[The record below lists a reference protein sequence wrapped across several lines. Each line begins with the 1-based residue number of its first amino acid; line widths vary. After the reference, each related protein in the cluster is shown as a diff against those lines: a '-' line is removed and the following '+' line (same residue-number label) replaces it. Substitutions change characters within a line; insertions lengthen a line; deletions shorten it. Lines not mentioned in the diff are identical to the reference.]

1 MRHSATRCISKIR
14 NHPLH
19 FASIQERI
27 AVLQPVE
34 RAKLLDD
41 VAHLEAS
48 LAGTPATPEALAEQL
63 NAAYRTLL
71 TIDFA
76 RYDVH
81 EVYAAT
87 QPAIYRL
94 FDLSIALRE
103 RVRVWYSLQIFSR
116 PSQKAVRDVLRAI
129 RYAIDMLGEL
139 RSGYDRLPPGAATRR
154 GFTGTD
160 LNTLINPAFETGA
173 PLPFRS
179 GDVLLMRGRHHN
191 SAAIARIGDI
201 NSQFSHVGIIYAGQ
215 SGRLWVVEALIEVG
229 STITPL
235 EEVLDHGL
243 ARCIVF
249 RHRDTELAARA
260 AKLIRD
266 QVHKTMRKRPIPY
279 DFGMMLEPYDTLFCS
294 KLIRQAFDLASSGAT
309 KLPSFTTRLDMKNRD
324 FLDRIGVKAIETFA
338 PGDMEIDP
346 SFDLV
351 AEWRDYRVTSGIRM
365 QDMVMDKFFEWM
377 EVYGYKFEDTFSTR
391 LIGLFGRLSSYLSV
405 EAKQTLKEVV
415 PIIPPNMSRRT
426 IATIAMLHQTAEPI
440 SKALEIMELERIQQ
454 TGQPLHPSEVMAYLE
469 HKRAEA
475 GGEIGYLVAP
485 ARGAGA

>member
-1 MRHSATRCISKIR
+1 MVQII
-14 NHPLH
+14 
-19 FASIQERI
+19 
-27 AVLQPVE
+27 E

-41 VAHLEAS
+41 VAQLEAG
-48 LAGTPATPEALAEQL
+48 LAPMVSTSEALEEQL
-63 NAAYRTLL
+63 TAAYRTLL
-71 TIDFA
+71 TIDFS

-81 EVYAAT
+81 EAYAAT
-87 QPAIYRL
+87 APAIYRL

-103 RVRVWYSLQIFSR
+103 RVRVWHGIGIFSR
-116 PSQKAVRDVLRAI
+116 SCQKALRDVLRAI

-160 LNTLINPAFETGA
+160 LNTLVNPAFESGV
-173 PLPFRS
+173 PQPFRS

-201 NSQFSHVGIIYAGQ
+201 NSQFSHVGIIYAGK

-235 EEVLDHGL
+235 EDVLDHGL

-249 RHRDTELAARA
+249 RHRDAELAARA
-260 AKLIRD
+260 AKMIRD
-266 QVHKTMRKRPIPY
+266 HVHKTMGKRPIPY
-279 DFGMMLEPYDTLFCS
+279 DFGMMVEPYDTLFCS
-294 KLIRQAFDLASSGAT
+294 KLIRQAFDLASSGGT
-309 KLPSFTTRLDMKNRD
+309 KLPTFTTRLDMQNRD
-324 FLDRIGVKAIETFA
+324 FLDRIGVKAVETFA

-365 QDMVMDKFFEWM
+365 QDLVMDKFFEWM
-377 EVYGYKFEDTFSTR
+377 DVYGYKFQDTFATR
-391 LIGLFGRLSSYLSV
+391 LIGIFGRLSSYLSA
-405 EAKQTLKEVV
+405 EAKQAIKDVV
-415 PIIPPNMSRRT
+415 PTIPPNMSRRT
-426 IATIAMLHQTAEPI
+426 IATIAMLHQTAEPV

-454 TGQPLHPSEVMAYLE
+454 TGTPLHPREVMDYLE
-469 HKRAEA
+469 KNRVASD
-475 GGEIGYLVAP
+475 GEIGYLVAP
-485 ARGAGA
+485 AQKSA